1 MMSITMHVLQKLKM
15 PLNALS
21 DSVVDQHAINFWIQ
35 KLNPIWSLNQPLGKI
50 VHKENAAQDMLSLKI
65 QVNRLFKFGKAG
77 QHHPVYVVVK
87 GIRYERSYSLTHVDA
102 QHVLLTVKKVHAG
115 KVSTWFAEQAQV
127 GDVIE
132 FGQPYGDMTV
142 PQQASPLILLAAGSG
157 ITPMLSMLES
167 LSKKGELS
175 TPVSLWYWVKK
186 HQDAAFKARFEELAQ
201 KHANFSF
208 HVYATQEQAAAA
220 RLNETYLTD
229 LQNLENSTVYC
240 CGPSGFVSTAEQLFA
255 SAKEFKGE
263 AFSMSL
269 ADQSDIGFINVT
281 LTQSKKIVSI
291 PKGQSILVSLEQQNI
306 KPTHGCRMGICNTC
320 SCTKVQ
326 GVVRNL
332 LTGELDQNN
341 NTQIKLCI
349 SQAVSPVVINL

>member
-1 MMSITMHVLQKLKM
+1 MSQTMHVLQKLKT

-21 DSVVDQHAINFWIQ
+21 DSVIDQHAINFWIQ
-35 KLNPIWSLNQPLGKI
+35 KLNPVWSLNQPLGKI

-65 QVNRLFKFGKAG
+65 QVNRLFKFGEAG
-77 QHHPVYVVVK
+77 QHHPVYVVVN
-87 GIRYERSYSLTHVDA
+87 GIRYERSYSLTRIDQ
-102 QHVLLTVKKVHAG
+102 QHILLTVKKVNAG
-115 KVSTWFAEQAQV
+115 KVTTWFAEQAQV

-132 FGQPYGDMTV
+132 FGHPYGDMTL
-142 PQQASPLILLAAGSG
+142 PAQTSPLILLAAGSG

-175 TPVSLWYWVKK
+175 APVTLWYWVKK
-186 HQDAAFKARFEELAQ
+186 DQDAAFKARFEELAQ

-208 HVYATQEQAAAA
+208 HVYATQEQPAAA
-220 RLNETYLTD
+220 RLDETYLTD
-229 LQNLENSTVYC
+229 LQNLENSIVYC
-240 CGPSGFVSTAEQLFA
+240 CGPSGFVSKAEQLFA
-255 SAKEFKGE
+255 QAKQFKGE

-269 ADQSDIGFINVT
+269 ADLSDTGFINVT

-320 SCTKVQ
+320 SCTKVS
-326 GVVRNL
+326 GSVKNM
-332 LTGELDQNN
+332 LTGEIDHGSNSP
-341 NTQIKLCI
+341 IKLCI